1 MVFEFLSDQSVQYAL
16 ISGIAIALFCST
28 VGLFLVLRKFA
39 LFGDAL
45 AHTAFGGVAF
55 GLFIGVYP
63 LWAAYI
69 VSILGALGLTK
80 LRQRFDISG
89 DAAVAI
95 LLTSGIAVGIILF
108 SITDVDDHQLDD
120 EHDVKQLNGIQNI
133 EESHDEE
140 SHDEESHDEESHDE
154 ESHDEESH
162 DEESHDEESHDEE
175 SHDEHDMNDFRD
187 MKHAHDMEEFLFG
200 SILQIKQENVITIL
214 ILCVIILIILRII
227 YKKLLYATFSEEQ
240 AKVSGIPVEK
250 INYLLIG
257 MSGVAA
263 VTSMQLVGVL
273 LVSALFVIPNV
284 SAMLYGRS
292 FKQTITLSTSF
303 SLFSVVMGIIIAIP
317 FGIEPSGCIVLLAI
331 GILIVSLII
340 KSTGIVKTT
349 GFSPK
354 VA

>member
-108 SITDVDDHQLDD
+108 SIIDVDDHQLDD
-120 EHDVKQLNGIQNI
+120 EHDVKQLNGIENI
-133 EESHDEE
+133 
-140 SHDEESHDEESHDE
+140 
-154 ESHDEESH
+154 EESH

-175 SHDEHDMNDFRD
+175 SHDEHDMDDFRE

-200 SILQIKQENVITIL
+200 SILQITQENVITIL

-284 SAMLYGRS
+284 SAMLFGRS
-292 FKQTITLSTSF
+292 FRQTITLSTCF
-303 SLFSVVMGIIIAIP
+303 SLFSVVIGIIIAIP

-331 GILIVSLII
+331 GILIASLII
-340 KSTGIVKTT
+340 KSTGIVKTA

-354 VA
+354 AA

>member
-140 SHDEESHDEESHDE
+140 SHDE
-154 ESHDEESH
+154 
-162 DEESHDEESHDEE
+162 
-175 SHDEHDMNDFRD
+175 HDMNDFRD

-200 SILQIKQENVITIL
+200 SILQITQENVITIL

-284 SAMLYGRS
+284 SAMLFGRS
-292 FKQTITLSTSF
+292 FRQTITLSTCF
-303 SLFSVVMGIIIAIP
+303 SLFSVVIGIIIAIP

-331 GILIVSLII
+331 GILIASLII
-340 KSTGIVKTT
+340 KSTGIVKTA

-354 VA
+354 AA

>member
-108 SITDVDDHQLDD
+108 SIIDVDDHQLDD
-120 EHDVKQLNGIQNI
+120 EHDIKQLNGIENI
-133 EESHDEE
+133 EESHGEE
-140 SHDEESHDEESHDE
+140 SHGEESHGEESHGE
-154 ESHDEESH
+154 ESHG
-162 DEESHDEESHDEE
+162 EE
-175 SHDEHDMNDFRD
+175 SHDEHDMDDFRD

-200 SILQIKQENVITIL
+200 SILQITQENVITIL

>member
-108 SITDVDDHQLDD
+108 SIIDVDDHQLDD
-120 EHDVKQLNGIQNI
+120 EHDVKQLNGIENI

-140 SHDEESHDEESHDE
+140 SHDK
-154 ESHDEESH
+154 
-162 DEESHDEESHDEE
+162 
-175 SHDEHDMNDFRD
+175 HDMDDFRE

>member
-1 MVFEFLSDQSVQYAL
+1 MAFEFLLEQSVQYAL
-16 ISGIAIALFCST
+16 ISGIAIALFCSS

-63 LWAAYI
+63 LWAAYVI
-69 VSILGALGLTK
+69 SILGALGLTK

-95 LLTSGIAVGIILF
+95 LLTTGIAVGIILF
-108 SITDVDDHQLDD
+108 SITDTDLHLDDDHV
-120 EHDVKQLNGIQNI
+120 EEMGGIENV
-133 EESHDEE
+133 EESHEE
-140 SHDEESHDEESHDE
+140 HEEHEEVHE
-154 ESHDEESH
+154 ENG
-162 DEESHDEESHDEE
+162 E
-175 SHDEHDMNDFRD
+175 SHDEHTIDDFKDMT
-187 MKHAHDMEEFLFG
+187 HAHDMEEFLFG
-200 SILQIKQENVITIL
+200 SILNITPENVITIFVL
-214 ILCVIILIILRII
+214 CIAILVILKLI
-227 YKKLLYATFSEEQ
+227 YKKLLYTTFSEEQ
-240 AKVSGIPVEK
+240 ARVSGIPVEK

-292 FKQTITLSTSF
+292 FKQTITLSISF
-303 SLFSVVMGIIIAIP
+303 SLFSVVMGIIIAYP

-331 GILIVSLII
+331 AILMGSLVA
-340 KSTGIVKTT
+340 KGTGMVKTAGIVTKRN
-349 GFSPK
+349 
-354 VA
+354 

>member
-63 LWAAYI
+63 LWAAYV

-80 LRQRFDISG
+80 LRQSFDISS

-95 LLTSGIAVGIILF
+95 LLTSGIAVGILLF
-108 SITDVDDHQLDD
+108 SISDDTPF
-120 EHDVKQLNGIQNI
+120 HD
-133 EESHDEE
+133 
-140 SHDEESHDEESHDE
+140 
-154 ESHDEESH
+154 
-162 DEESHDEESHDEE
+162 
-175 SHDEHDMNDFRD
+175 
-187 MKHAHDMEEFLFG
+187 AHDMEEFLFG
-200 SILQIKQENVITIL
+200 SILEIEPENVITI
-214 ILCVIILIILRII
+214 IVLCAIILIILRII
-227 YKKLLYATFSEEQ
+227 YKKLLYSTFSEEQ

-250 INYLLIG
+250 INYLLIA
-257 MSGVAA
+257 MAGVAA

-292 FKQTITLSTSF
+292 FKQTISLSTSF
-303 SLFSVVMGIIIAIP
+303 SLFSVVMGIIIAYP

-331 GILIVSLII
+331 AILIGSLII
-340 KSTGIVKTT
+340 KSSGIVKTI
-349 GFSPK
+349 GVSPK
-354 VA
+354 SV

>member
-108 SITDVDDHQLDD
+108 SIIDVDDHQLDD
-120 EHDVKQLNGIQNI
+120 EHDVKQLNGIENI
-133 EESHDEE
+133 
-140 SHDEESHDEESHDE
+140 
-154 ESHDEESH
+154 
-162 DEESHDEESHDEE
+162 EE
-175 SHDEHDMNDFRD
+175 SHDEHDMDDFRE

-200 SILQIKQENVITIL
+200 SILQITQENVITIL

-284 SAMLYGRS
+284 SAMLFGRS
-292 FKQTITLSTSF
+292 FRQTITLSTCF
-303 SLFSVVMGIIIAIP
+303 SLFSVVIGIIIAIP

-331 GILIVSLII
+331 GILIASLII
-340 KSTGIVKTT
+340 KSTGIVKTA

-354 VA
+354 AA

>member
-1 MVFEFLSDQSVQYAL
+1 M
-16 ISGIAIALFCST
+16 
-28 VGLFLVLRKFA
+28 
-39 LFGDAL
+39 
-45 AHTAFGGVAF
+45 
-55 GLFIGVYP
+55 
-63 LWAAYI
+63 
-69 VSILGALGLTK
+69 
-80 LRQRFDISG
+80 
-89 DAAVAI
+89 
-95 LLTSGIAVGIILF
+95 TSGIAVGIILF

-133 EESHDEE
+133 
-140 SHDEESHDEESHDE
+140 
-154 ESHDEESH
+154 EESH

-340 KSTGIVKTT
+340 KSTGIVKTA

-354 VA
+354 AA

>member
-108 SITDVDDHQLDD
+108 SIIDVDDHQLDD
-120 EHDVKQLNGIQNI
+120 EHDVKQLNGIENI
-133 EESHDEE
+133 
-140 SHDEESHDEESHDE
+140 
-154 ESHDEESH
+154 EESH

-175 SHDEHDMNDFRD
+175 SHDEHDMDDFRE
-187 MKHAHDMEEFLFG
+187 MKHAHHMEEFLFG
-200 SILQIKQENVITIL
+200 SILQITHENVITIL

-284 SAMLYGRS
+284 SAMLFGRS
-292 FKQTITLSTSF
+292 FRQTITLSTCF
-303 SLFSVVMGIIIAIP
+303 SLFSVVIGIIIAIP

-331 GILIVSLII
+331 GILIASLII
-340 KSTGIVKTT
+340 KSTGIVKTA

-354 VA
+354 AA

>member
-1 MVFEFLSDQSVQYAL
+1 MAFEFLLEQSVQYAL
-16 ISGIAIALFCST
+16 ISGIAIALFCSS

-63 LWAAYI
+63 LWAAYVI
-69 VSILGALGLTK
+69 SILGALGLTK

-95 LLTSGIAVGIILF
+95 LLTTGIAVGIILF
-108 SITDVDDHQLDD
+108 SITDTDLHLDDDHV
-120 EHDVKQLNGIQNI
+120 EEMGGIENV
-133 EESHDEE
+133 EESHEE
-140 SHDEESHDEESHDE
+140 HEEHEEVHE
-154 ESHDEESH
+154 ENG
-162 DEESHDEESHDEE
+162 E
-175 SHDEHDMNDFRD
+175 SHDEHTIDDFKDMT
-187 MKHAHDMEEFLFG
+187 HAHDMEEFLFG
-200 SILQIKQENVITIL
+200 SILNITPENVITIFVL
-214 ILCVIILIILRII
+214 CIAILVILKLI
-227 YKKLLYATFSEEQ
+227 YKKLLYTTFSEEQ
-240 AKVSGIPVEK
+240 ARVSGIPVEK

-292 FKQTITLSTSF
+292 FKQTITLSVSF
-303 SLFSVVMGIIIAIP
+303 SLFSVVMGIIIAYP

-331 GILIVSLII
+331 AILMGSLVA
-340 KSTGIVKTT
+340 KGTGMVKTAGIVTKRN
-349 GFSPK
+349 
-354 VA
+354 

>member
-120 EHDVKQLNGIQNI
+120 EHDIKQLNGIENI
-133 EESHDEE
+133 EESHGEE
-140 SHDEESHDEESHDE
+140 SHGEESHG
-154 ESHDEESH
+154 
-162 DEESHDEESHDEE
+162 EE
-175 SHDEHDMNDFRD
+175 SHDEHDMDDFRD

-200 SILQIKQENVITIL
+200 SILQITQENVITIL

-331 GILIVSLII
+331 GILIASLII
-340 KSTGIVKTT
+340 KSTGIVKTA

>member
-1 MVFEFLSDQSVQYAL
+1 MAFEFLLEQSVQYAL
-16 ISGIAIALFCST
+16 ISGVAIALFCSS

-63 LWAAYI
+63 LWAAYVI
-69 VSILGALGLTK
+69 SILGALGLTK

-95 LLTSGIAVGIILF
+95 LLTTGIAVGIILF
-108 SITDVDDHQLDD
+108 SITDTDLHLGDDDHVEEMSGIENVEEAHE
-120 EHDVKQLNGIQNI
+120 EHEEEHEEVHEENG
-133 EESHDEE
+133 
-140 SHDEESHDEESHDE
+140 
-154 ESHDEESH
+154 
-162 DEESHDEESHDEE
+162 E
-175 SHDEHDMNDFRD
+175 SHDEHTMDDFRD
-187 MKHAHDMEEFLFG
+187 MTHAHDMEEFLFG
-200 SILQIKQENVITIL
+200 SILNITPENVIMIFVLCIAIL
-214 ILCVIILIILRII
+214 VILKLI
-227 YKKLLYATFSEEQ
+227 YKKLLYTTFSEEQ
-240 AKVSGIPVEK
+240 ARVSGIPVEK

-292 FKQTITLSTSF
+292 FKQTITLSVSF
-303 SLFSVVMGIIIAIP
+303 SLFSVVMGIIIAYP

-331 GILIVSLII
+331 AILMGSLVA
-340 KSTGIVKTT
+340 KGTGMVKTA
-349 GFSPK
+349 GIMK
-354 VA
+354 KRA

>member
-1 MVFEFLSDQSVQYAL
+1 MAFEFLLEQSVQYAL
-16 ISGIAIALFCST
+16 ISGIAIALFCSS

-63 LWAAYI
+63 LWAAYVI
-69 VSILGALGLTK
+69 SILGALGLTK

-95 LLTSGIAVGIILF
+95 LLTTGIAVGIILF
-108 SITDVDDHQLDD
+108 SITDTDLHLDDDHV
-120 EHDVKQLNGIQNI
+120 EEMGGIENV
-133 EESHDEE
+133 EESHEE
-140 SHDEESHDEESHDE
+140 HEEHEEVHE
-154 ESHDEESH
+154 ENG
-162 DEESHDEESHDEE
+162 E
-175 SHDEHDMNDFRD
+175 SHDEHTIDDFKDMT
-187 MKHAHDMEEFLFG
+187 HAHDMEEFLFG
-200 SILQIKQENVITIL
+200 SILNITPENVITIFVL
-214 ILCVIILIILRII
+214 CIAILVILKLI
-227 YKKLLYATFSEEQ
+227 YKKLLYTTFSEEQ
-240 AKVSGIPVEK
+240 ARVSGIPVEK

-292 FKQTITLSTSF
+292 FKQTIILSVFF
-303 SLFSVVMGIIIAIP
+303 SLFSVVMGIIIAYP

-331 GILIVSLII
+331 AILMGSLVA
-340 KSTGIVKTT
+340 KGTGMVKTAGIVAKR
-349 GFSPK
+349 
-354 VA
+354 A

>member
-133 EESHDEE
+133 
-140 SHDEESHDEESHDE
+140 
-154 ESHDEESH
+154 
-162 DEESHDEESHDEE
+162 EESHDEE

-340 KSTGIVKTT
+340 KSTGIVKTA

-354 VA
+354 VG

>member
-1 MVFEFLSDQSVQYAL
+1 LQLQ
-16 ISGIAIALFCST
+16 
-28 VGLFLVLRKFA
+28 
-39 LFGDAL
+39 
-45 AHTAFGGVAF
+45 HHH
-55 GLFIGVYP
+55 
-63 LWAAYI
+63 
-69 VSILGALGLTK
+69 
-80 LRQRFDISG
+80 G

-108 SITDVDDHQLDD
+108 GITDVDDHQLDD

-133 EESHDEE
+133 
-140 SHDEESHDEESHDE
+140 E

-317 FGIEPSGCIVLLAI
+317 FEIEPSGCIVLFAI
-331 GILIVSLII
+331 AILIASLII
-340 KSTGIVKTT
+340 KSTGIVKTA

-354 VA
+354 TA

>member
-108 SITDVDDHQLDD
+108 SIIDVDDHQLDD
-120 EHDVKQLNGIQNI
+120 EHDVKQLNGIENI
-133 EESHDEE
+133 
-140 SHDEESHDEESHDE
+140 
-154 ESHDEESH
+154 EESH

-175 SHDEHDMNDFRD
+175 SHDEHDMDDFRE

-200 SILQIKQENVITIL
+200 SILQITQENVITIL

-340 KSTGIVKTT
+340 KSTGIVKTA

>member
-120 EHDVKQLNGIQNI
+120 EYDVKQLNGIQNI
-133 EESHDEE
+133 
-140 SHDEESHDEESHDE
+140 
-154 ESHDEESH
+154 
-162 DEESHDEESHDEE
+162 EESHDEE

-331 GILIVSLII
+331 GILMVSLII
-340 KSTGIVKTT
+340 KSTGIVKTA

>member
-108 SITDVDDHQLDD
+108 SIIDVDDHQLDD
-120 EHDVKQLNGIQNI
+120 EHDVKQLNGIENI
-133 EESHDEE
+133 
-140 SHDEESHDEESHDE
+140 
-154 ESHDEESH
+154 
-162 DEESHDEESHDEE
+162 EESHDEE
-175 SHDEHDMNDFRD
+175 SHDEHDMDDFRE

-200 SILQIKQENVITIL
+200 SILQITQENVITIL

-284 SAMLYGRS
+284 SAMLFGRS
-292 FKQTITLSTSF
+292 FRQTITLSTCF
-303 SLFSVVMGIIIAIP
+303 SLFSVVIGIIIAIP

-331 GILIVSLII
+331 GILIASLII
-340 KSTGIVKTT
+340 KSTGIVKTA

-354 VA
+354 AA

>member
-108 SITDVDDHQLDD
+108 SIIDVDDHQLDD
-120 EHDVKQLNGIQNI
+120 EHDIKQLNGIENI
-133 EESHDEE
+133 EESHG
-140 SHDEESHDEESHDE
+140 
-154 ESHDEESH
+154 
-162 DEESHDEESHDEE
+162 EE
-175 SHDEHDMNDFRD
+175 SHDEHDMDDFRD

-200 SILQIKQENVITIL
+200 SILQITQENVITIL

-317 FGIEPSGCIVLLAI
+317 FEIEPSGCIVLFAI
-331 GILIVSLII
+331 AILIASLII
-340 KSTGIVKTT
+340 KSTGIVKTA
-349 GFSPK
+349 GFSSK
-354 VA
+354 TV

>member
-108 SITDVDDHQLDD
+108 SIIDVDDHQLDD
-120 EHDVKQLNGIQNI
+120 EHDIKQLNGIENI
-133 EESHDEE
+133 EESHGEESHGEESHGEESHGEESHGEE
-140 SHDEESHDEESHDE
+140 SHDLTVKNLT
-154 ESHDEESH
+154 
-162 DEESHDEESHDEE
+162 
-175 SHDEHDMNDFRD
+175 MN
-187 MKHAHDMEEFLFG
+187 
-200 SILQIKQENVITIL
+200 TIWM
-214 ILCVIILIILRII
+214 I
-227 YKKLLYATFSEEQ
+227 
-240 AKVSGIPVEK
+240 
-250 INYLLIG
+250 
-257 MSGVAA
+257 
-263 VTSMQLVGVL
+263 
-273 LVSALFVIPNV
+273 FVI
-284 SAMLYGRS
+284 
-292 FKQTITLSTSF
+292 
-303 SLFSVVMGIIIAIP
+303 
-317 FGIEPSGCIVLLAI
+317 
-331 GILIVSLII
+331 
-340 KSTGIVKTT
+340 
-349 GFSPK
+349 
-354 VA
+354 

>member
-120 EHDVKQLNGIQNI
+120 EYDVKQLNGIQNI
-133 EESHDEE
+133 
-140 SHDEESHDEESHDE
+140 
-154 ESHDEESH
+154 
-162 DEESHDEESHDEE
+162 EESHDEE

>member
-89 DAAVAI
+89 DAAVSI

-108 SITDVDDHQLDD
+108 SIIDVDNHQLDD
-120 EHDVKQLNGIQNI
+120 EHDVKQLNGIENI
-133 EESHDEE
+133 
-140 SHDEESHDEESHDE
+140 
-154 ESHDEESH
+154 EESH

-175 SHDEHDMNDFRD
+175 SHDEHDMDDFRE

-200 SILQIKQENVITIL
+200 SILQITQENVITIL

-284 SAMLYGRS
+284 SAMLFGRS
-292 FKQTITLSTSF
+292 FRQTITLSTCF
-303 SLFSVVMGIIIAIP
+303 SLFSVVIGIIIAIP

-331 GILIVSLII
+331 GILIASLII
-340 KSTGIVKTT
+340 KSTGIVKTA

-354 VA
+354 AA

>member
-133 EESHDEE
+133 
-140 SHDEESHDEESHDE
+140 
-154 ESHDEESH
+154 
-162 DEESHDEESHDEE
+162 EESHDEE

-340 KSTGIVKTT
+340 KSTGIVKTA

>member
-108 SITDVDDHQLDD
+108 SIIDVDDHQLDD
-120 EHDVKQLNGIQNI
+120 EHDVKQLNGIENI
-133 EESHDEE
+133 
-140 SHDEESHDEESHDE
+140 
-154 ESHDEESH
+154 
-162 DEESHDEESHDEE
+162 EE
-175 SHDEHDMNDFRD
+175 SHDEHDMDDFRE

-200 SILQIKQENVITIL
+200 SILQITQENVITIL

-250 INYLLIG
+250 INYLI
-257 MSGVAA
+257 
-263 VTSMQLVGVL
+263 
-273 LVSALFVIPNV
+273 NV
-284 SAMLYGRS
+284 C
-292 FKQTITLSTSF
+292 
-303 SLFSVVMGIIIAIP
+303 SLNY
-317 FGIEPSGCIVLLAI
+317 
-331 GILIVSLII
+331 
-340 KSTGIVKTT
+340 
-349 GFSPK
+349 
-354 VA
+354 

>member
-108 SITDVDDHQLDD
+108 SIIDVDDHQLDD
-120 EHDVKQLNGIQNI
+120 EHDVKQLNGIENI
-133 EESHDEE
+133 
-140 SHDEESHDEESHDE
+140 
-154 ESHDEESH
+154 
-162 DEESHDEESHDEE
+162 EESHDEESHDEE
-175 SHDEHDMNDFRD
+175 SHDEHDMDDFRE

-200 SILQIKQENVITIL
+200 SILQITQENVITIL

-284 SAMLYGRS
+284 SAMLFGRS
-292 FKQTITLSTSF
+292 FRQTITLSTCF
-303 SLFSVVMGIIIAIP
+303 SLFSVVIGIIIAIP

-331 GILIVSLII
+331 GILIASLII
-340 KSTGIVKTT
+340 KSTGIVKTA

-354 VA
+354 AA

>member
-120 EHDVKQLNGIQNI
+120 EHDIKQLNGIENI
-133 EESHDEE
+133 
-140 SHDEESHDEESHDE
+140 
-154 ESHDEESH
+154 
-162 DEESHDEESHDEE
+162 EESHDEE
-175 SHDEHDMNDFRD
+175 SHDEHDMDDFRE

-200 SILQIKQENVITIL
+200 SILQITQENVITIL

-284 SAMLYGRS
+284 SAMLFGRS
-292 FKQTITLSTSF
+292 FRQTITLSTCF
-303 SLFSVVMGIIIAIP
+303 SLFSVVIGIIIAIP

-331 GILIVSLII
+331 GILIASLII
-340 KSTGIVKTT
+340 KSTGIVKTA

-354 VA
+354 AA

>member
-16 ISGIAIALFCST
+16 ISGIAISLFCST

-108 SITDVDDHQLDD
+108 SITDIDEHQLDD
-120 EHDVKQLNGIQNI
+120 EHNVKQLAGIENI

-140 SHDEESHDEESHDE
+140 SHDEHNMD
-154 ESHDEESH
+154 
-162 DEESHDEESHDEE
+162 
-175 SHDEHDMNDFRD
+175 DFRD

-200 SILQIKQENVITIL
+200 SILQITQENVITIL

-292 FKQTITLSTSF
+292 FRQTITLSTCF
-303 SLFSVVMGIIIAIP
+303 SLFSVVIGIIIAIP

-331 GILIVSLII
+331 GILIASLII
-340 KSTGIVKTT
+340 KSTGIVKTA
-349 GFSPK
+349 GISHK
-354 VA
+354 AA

>member
-1 MVFEFLSDQSVQYAL
+1 MAFEFLLEQSVQYAL
-16 ISGIAIALFCST
+16 ISGVAIALFCSS

-63 LWAAYI
+63 LWAAYVI
-69 VSILGALGLTK
+69 SILGALGLTK

-95 LLTSGIAVGIILF
+95 LLTTGIAVGIILF
-108 SITDVDDHQLDD
+108 SITDTDLHLGDEDHV
-120 EHDVKQLNGIQNI
+120 EEMGGIENI
-133 EESHDEE
+133 EEAHEE
-140 SHDEESHDEESHDE
+140 HEEHEEVHE
-154 ESHDEESH
+154 ENG
-162 DEESHDEESHDEE
+162 E
-175 SHDEHDMNDFRD
+175 SHDEHTMDDFRD
-187 MKHAHDMEEFLFG
+187 MTHAHDMEEFLFG
-200 SILQIKQENVITIL
+200 SILNITPENVIMIFVLCIAIL
-214 ILCVIILIILRII
+214 VILKLI
-227 YKKLLYATFSEEQ
+227 YKKLLYTTFSEEQ
-240 AKVSGIPVEK
+240 ARVSGIPVEK

-292 FKQTITLSTSF
+292 FKQTITLSVSF
-303 SLFSVVMGIIIAIP
+303 SLFSVVMGIIIAYP

-331 GILIVSLII
+331 AILMGSLVA
-340 KSTGIVKTT
+340 KGTGMVKTAGIVTKRN
-349 GFSPK
+349 
-354 VA
+354 

>member
-63 LWAAYI
+63 LWAAYV

-108 SITDVDDHQLDD
+108 SIIDVDDHQLDD
-120 EHDVKQLNGIQNI
+120 EHDVKQLNGIENI
-133 EESHDEE
+133 
-140 SHDEESHDEESHDE
+140 
-154 ESHDEESH
+154 EESH

-175 SHDEHDMNDFRD
+175 SHDEHDMDDFRE

-200 SILQIKQENVITIL
+200 SILQITQENVITIL

-284 SAMLYGRS
+284 SAMLFGRS
-292 FKQTITLSTSF
+292 FRQTITLSTCF
-303 SLFSVVMGIIIAIP
+303 SLFSVVIGIIIAIP

-331 GILIVSLII
+331 GILIASLII
-340 KSTGIVKTT
+340 KSTGIVKTA

-354 VA
+354 AA

>member
-1 MVFEFLSDQSVQYAL
+1 MAFEFLLEQSVQYAL
-16 ISGIAIALFCST
+16 ISGVAIALFCSS

-63 LWAAYI
+63 LWAAYVI
-69 VSILGALGLTK
+69 SILGALGLTK

-95 LLTSGIAVGIILF
+95 LLTTGIAVGIILF
-108 SITDVDDHQLDD
+108 SITDTDLHLGDDDHV
-120 EHDVKQLNGIQNI
+120 EEMGGIENV
-133 EESHDEE
+133 EESHEE
-140 SHDEESHDEESHDE
+140 HEEHEEVHE
-154 ESHDEESH
+154 ENG
-162 DEESHDEESHDEE
+162 E
-175 SHDEHDMNDFRD
+175 SHDEHTMDDFRD
-187 MKHAHDMEEFLFG
+187 MTHAHDMEEFLFG
-200 SILQIKQENVITIL
+200 SILNITPENVIMIFVLCIAIL
-214 ILCVIILIILRII
+214 VILKLI
-227 YKKLLYATFSEEQ
+227 YKKLLYTTFSEEQ
-240 AKVSGIPVEK
+240 ARVSGIPVEK

-292 FKQTITLSTSF
+292 FKQTITLSVSF
-303 SLFSVVMGIIIAIP
+303 SLFSVVMGIIIAYP

-331 GILIVSLII
+331 AILMGSLVA
-340 KSTGIVKTT
+340 KGTGMVKTAGIVTKRN
-349 GFSPK
+349 
-354 VA
+354 

>member
-1 MVFEFLSDQSVQYAL
+1 MAFEFLLEQSVQYAL
-16 ISGIAIALFCST
+16 ISGIAIALFCSS

-63 LWAAYI
+63 LWAAYVI
-69 VSILGALGLTK
+69 SILGALGLTK

-95 LLTSGIAVGIILF
+95 LLTTGIAVGIILF
-108 SITDVDDHQLDD
+108 SITDTDLHLGDDDHV
-120 EHDVKQLNGIQNI
+120 EEMGGIENI
-133 EESHDEE
+133 EEAHEE
-140 SHDEESHDEESHDE
+140 HEEALEENG
-154 ESHDEESH
+154 
-162 DEESHDEESHDEE
+162 E
-175 SHDEHDMNDFRD
+175 SHDEHTMDDFSDMR
-187 MKHAHDMEEFLFG
+187 HAHDMEEFLFG
-200 SILQIKQENVITIL
+200 SILNITPENVIMIFVLCIAIL
-214 ILCVIILIILRII
+214 VILKLI
-227 YKKLLYATFSEEQ
+227 YKKLLYTTFSEEQ
-240 AKVSGIPVEK
+240 ARVSGIPVEK

-292 FKQTITLSTSF
+292 FKQTITLSVSF
-303 SLFSVVMGIIIAIP
+303 SLFSVVMGIIIAYP

-331 GILIVSLII
+331 AILMGSLIA
-340 KSTGIVKTT
+340 KGTGMVKTA
-349 GFSPK
+349 GIMK
-354 VA
+354 KRA

>member
-108 SITDVDDHQLDD
+108 SIIDVDDHQLDD
-120 EHDVKQLNGIQNI
+120 EHDIKQLNGIENI
-133 EESHDEE
+133 EESHNEE
-140 SHDEESHDEESHDE
+140 SHNEESHIEESHI
-154 ESHDEESH
+154 
-162 DEESHDEESHDEE
+162 EE
-175 SHDEHDMNDFRD
+175 SHDEHDMDDFRE

-200 SILQIKQENVITIL
+200 SILQITQENVITIL

-317 FGIEPSGCIVLLAI
+317 FEIEPSGCIVLFAI
-331 GILIVSLII
+331 AILIASLII
-340 KSTGIVKTT
+340 KSTGIVKTA

-354 VA
+354 TA

>member
-108 SITDVDDHQLDD
+108 SIIDVDDHQLDD
-120 EHDVKQLNGIQNI
+120 EHDVKQLNGIENI

-140 SHDEESHDEESHDE
+140 SHDEESHDK
-154 ESHDEESH
+154 
-162 DEESHDEESHDEE
+162 
-175 SHDEHDMNDFRD
+175 HDMDDFRE

-200 SILQIKQENVITIL
+200 SILQITQENVITIL

-284 SAMLYGRS
+284 SAMLFGRS
-292 FKQTITLSTSF
+292 FRQTITLSTCF
-303 SLFSVVMGIIIAIP
+303 SLFSVVIGIIIAIP

-331 GILIVSLII
+331 GILIASLII
-340 KSTGIVKTT
+340 KSTGIVKTA

-354 VA
+354 AA

>member
-1 MVFEFLSDQSVQYAL
+1 MAFEFLLEQSVQYAL
-16 ISGIAIALFCST
+16 ISGVAIALFCSS

-63 LWAAYI
+63 LWAAYVI
-69 VSILGALGLTK
+69 SILGALGLTK

-95 LLTSGIAVGIILF
+95 LLTTGIAVGIILF
-108 SITDVDDHQLDD
+108 SITDTDLHLDDDHVEEMGGIENVEEAHE
-120 EHDVKQLNGIQNI
+120 EHEEVHEENG
-133 EESHDEE
+133 
-140 SHDEESHDEESHDE
+140 
-154 ESHDEESH
+154 
-162 DEESHDEESHDEE
+162 E
-175 SHDEHDMNDFRD
+175 SHDEHTMDDFRD
-187 MKHAHDMEEFLFG
+187 MTHAHDMEEFLFG
-200 SILQIKQENVITIL
+200 SILNITPENVITIFVL
-214 ILCVIILIILRII
+214 CIAILVILKLI
-227 YKKLLYATFSEEQ
+227 YKKLLYTTFSEEQ
-240 AKVSGIPVEK
+240 ARVSGIPVEK

-292 FKQTITLSTSF
+292 FKQTIILSVSF
-303 SLFSVVMGIIIAIP
+303 SLFSVVMGIIIAYP

-331 GILIVSLII
+331 AILMGSLVA
-340 KSTGIVKTT
+340 KGTGMVKTAGIVTKR
-349 GFSPK
+349 
-354 VA
+354 A

>member
-108 SITDVDDHQLDD
+108 SIIDVDDHQLDD
-120 EHDVKQLNGIQNI
+120 EHDVKQLNGIENI

-140 SHDEESHDEESHDE
+140 SHDEESHDEESHDK
-154 ESHDEESH
+154 
-162 DEESHDEESHDEE
+162 
-175 SHDEHDMNDFRD
+175 HDMDDFRE

-200 SILQIKQENVITIL
+200 SILQITQENVITIL

-284 SAMLYGRS
+284 SAMLFGRS
-292 FKQTITLSTSF
+292 FRQTITLSTCF
-303 SLFSVVMGIIIAIP
+303 SLFSVVIGIIIAIP

-331 GILIVSLII
+331 GILIASLII
-340 KSTGIVKTT
+340 KSTGIVKTA

-354 VA
+354 AA

>member
-1 MVFEFLSDQSVQYAL
+1 MAFEFLLEQSVQYAL
-16 ISGIAIALFCST
+16 ISGIAIALFCSS

-63 LWAAYI
+63 LWAAYVI
-69 VSILGALGLTK
+69 SILGALGLTK

-95 LLTSGIAVGIILF
+95 LLTTGIAVGIILF
-108 SITDVDDHQLDD
+108 SITDTDLHLGDDDHVEEMGGIENVEEAHE
-120 EHDVKQLNGIQNI
+120 EHEEVHEENG
-133 EESHDEE
+133 
-140 SHDEESHDEESHDE
+140 
-154 ESHDEESH
+154 
-162 DEESHDEESHDEE
+162 E
-175 SHDEHDMNDFRD
+175 SHDEHTMDDFRD
-187 MKHAHDMEEFLFG
+187 MTHAHDMEEFLFG
-200 SILQIKQENVITIL
+200 SILNITPENVIMIFVLCIAIL
-214 ILCVIILIILRII
+214 VILKLI
-227 YKKLLYATFSEEQ
+227 YKKLLYTTFSEEQ
-240 AKVSGIPVEK
+240 ARVSGIPVEK

-292 FKQTITLSTSF
+292 FKQKTAYEIT
-303 SLFSVVMGIIIAIP
+303 V
-317 FGIEPSGCIVLLAI
+317 
-331 GILIVSLII
+331 
-340 KSTGIVKTT
+340 
-349 GFSPK
+349 
-354 VA
+354 

>member
-108 SITDVDDHQLDD
+108 SIIDVDDHQLDD
-120 EHDVKQLNGIQNI
+120 EHDVKQLNGIENI
-133 EESHDEE
+133 EESHIEE
-140 SHDEESHDEESHDE
+140 SHNEESHIEESHIE
-154 ESHDEESH
+154 ESHIEESH
-162 DEESHDEESHDEE
+162 IEESHIEE
-175 SHDEHDMNDFRD
+175 SHDEHDMDDFRE

-200 SILQIKQENVITIL
+200 SILQITQENVITIL

-284 SAMLYGRS
+284 SAMLFGRS
-292 FKQTITLSTSF
+292 FRQTITLSTCF
-303 SLFSVVMGIIIAIP
+303 SLFSVVIGIIIAIP

-331 GILIVSLII
+331 GILIASLII
-340 KSTGIVKTT
+340 KSTGIVKTA
-349 GFSPK
+349 GFSHK
-354 VA
+354 AA